1 MPTVDVWNL
10 DHEKVGTLEL
20 ADDVFS
26 QASRPDLVSDVAR
39 CQMALIRAGSASTKT
54 RAMVSGT
61 GAKPFR
67 QKRTGRARQGT
78 LRAPGQRGGGVAFGP
93 RPRKYSPKLSKKV
106 RRLAL
111 RAFLSD
117 QAREN
122 KLFVVREFDLQEI
135 KTSHLAKAITK
146 FGLSKCLLVDNKDNQ
161 KLKLSARNLPRA
173 ACRTVAGLSLL
184 ELLRYDAL
192 LISER
197 SVKQLE
203 GALKP

>member
-20 ADDVFS
+20 ADDVFG
-26 QASRPDLVSDVAR
+26 QASRRDLVSDVVR
-39 CQMALIRAGSASTKT
+39 CQMARIRAGSASTKT

-78 LRAPGQRGGGVAFGP
+78 WRSPHHRGGGVAFGP
-93 RPRKYSPKLSKKV
+93 RPRKYTPKLSKKV
-106 RRLAL
+106 RRIAL
-111 RAFLSD
+111 RSLLSD

-135 KTSHLAKAITK
+135 KTSKLAKAIAK
-146 FGLSKCLLVDNKDNQ
+146 FGLSKCLLVDSKDNNV
-161 KLKLSARNLPRA
+161 LKLSARNLPRTA
-173 ACRTVAGLSLL
+173 YLSVAGLSLL
-184 ELLRYDAL
+184 ELMRYDAL

-203 GALKP
+203 GELKS